1 MLSGVIHPEAQ
12 LKSPCLT
19 DTRVRYQNLLMVRLL
34 QSSLERVYR
43 VAQVFGMACVHLAV
57 KQSGAE
63 VTTCPG
69 TVLDALDSSL
79 GLVRNEL

>member
-1 MLSGVIHPEAQ
+1 M
-12 LKSPCLT
+12 
-19 DTRVRYQNLLMVRLL
+19 
-34 QSSLERVYR
+34 
-43 VAQVFGMACVHLAV
+43 AQVFGMACVHLAV